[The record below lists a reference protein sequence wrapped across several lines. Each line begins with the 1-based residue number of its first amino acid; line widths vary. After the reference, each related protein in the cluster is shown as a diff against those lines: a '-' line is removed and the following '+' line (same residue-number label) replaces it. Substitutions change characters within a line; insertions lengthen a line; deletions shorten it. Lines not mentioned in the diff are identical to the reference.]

1 MRDTPAQTAT
11 PLSPFAPVPSPT
23 LALASAQ
30 AQAPERVKCLLVDD
44 IEENLIALEA
54 LLQCDEVEIL
64 KASSGPEALE
74 LLLRHNDVA
83 LALLDVQM
91 PDMNGF
97 ELAELLR
104 GSERTRH
111 VPLIF
116 ITAGSRDGNWQFK
129 GYENGAVDFLYKPVD
144 THALINKA
152 NVFFELYRQKQAV
165 ARELK
170 ERTEALRLNEMYMAV
185 LSHDLRSPL
194 TAILTAAM
202 VLQRDPGSDKVQA
215 LAAQV
220 QSSGRR
226 MGRMIED
233 LLDVARVRQ
242 AGGMPLKRVDVLL
255 SEVVQLAV
263 QELQENAFQCRIEV
277 SAQGDLQGQ
286 WDAERLLQVAS
297 NLLGNAVQHG
307 VPGTPVSVR
316 LDGTQAQ
323 SVVLEIA
330 NEGTIPQPLLVQLFN
345 PFRERSHRPGR
356 NQGLGLGLYIVQ
368 QIVLAHGGS
377 IEVESRDA
385 KTCFRVHLPRAAA
398 ASGGVGRF

>member
-1 MRDTPAQTAT
+1 MRSIPVQTAL
-11 PLSPFAPVPSPT
+11 PPPAAPVPVPVQPLWPT
-23 LALASAQ
+23 
-30 AQAPERVKCLLVDD
+30 ERVKCLLVDD
-44 IEENLIALEA
+44 IEENLTALEA
-54 LLQCDEVEIL
+54 LLQRDDVQIL
-64 KASSGPEALE
+64 KASSGPQALE
-74 LLLRHNDVA
+74 LLLQHSDVA

-116 ITAGSRDGNWQFK
+116 ITAGSRDTGWQFK

-144 THALINKA
+144 AHALVNKA
-152 NVFFELYRQKQAV
+152 NVFFELHRQKRAL

-202 VLQRDPGSDKVQA
+202 VLQRDPGSDRVQA
-215 LAAQV
+215 LAGQV

-242 AGGMPLKRVDVLL
+242 AGGMPLQCSSVAL
-255 SEVVQLAV
+255 SDVVQRAV
-263 QELQENAFQCRIEV
+263 EELQESAPDCPIEV
-277 SAQGDLQGQ
+277 HCQGDVCGQ

-307 VPGTPVSVR
+307 AHGAPVRVE
-316 LDGTQAQ
+316 LDGTLPQA
-323 SVVLEIA
+323 VVLQVA
-330 NEGTIPQPLLVQLFN
+330 NEGSIAPTLVPQLFN
-345 PFRERSHRPGR
+345 PFRERSHKPGR

-377 IEVESRDA
+377 IEVQSEQGHTRF
-385 KTCFRVHLPRAAA
+385 CVQLPRTPA

>member
-1 MRDTPAQTAT
+1 M
-11 PLSPFAPVPSPT
+11 PLDLVAPPVRLS
-23 LALASAQ
+23 
-30 AQAPERVKCLLVDD
+30 QAPGTSHAPECVKCLLVDD
-44 IEENLIALEA
+44 IEENLVALEA
-54 LLQCDEVEIL
+54 LLQREDVQIL

-74 LLLRHNDVA
+74 LLLQHTDVA

-116 ITAGSRDGNWQFK
+116 ITAGTRDGNWQFK

-144 THALINKA
+144 AHALVSKA
-152 NVFFELYRQKQAV
+152 NVFFDLHRQKRALAQ
-165 ARELK
+165 ELK

-202 VLQRDPGSDKVQA
+202 VIQRDPGSDRTQA

-233 LLDVARVRQ
+233 LLDVARIRQ
-242 AGGMPLKRVDVLL
+242 AGGMPVQLGACLL
-255 SEVVQLAV
+255 SDVVQRAV
-263 QELQENAFQCRIEV
+263 LEVQENAPACPVQVV
-277 SAQGDLQGQ
+277 SRGNLQGQ
-286 WDAERLLQVAS
+286 WDAERLLQVLS

-307 VPGTPVSVR
+307 TPAQPIQVE
-316 LDGTQAQ
+316 LDGTQAHAVTLQ
-323 SVVLEIA
+323 VVNDGAIA
-330 NEGTIPQPLLVQLFN
+330 QTLQPQLFN
-345 PFRERSHRPGR
+345 PFRERSDKPGR

-377 IEVESRDA
+377 IEVQSQED
-385 KTCFRVHLPRAAA
+385 KTRFRVRLPRTPA
-398 ASGGVGRF
+398 ASGSSVGRF

>member
-1 MRDTPAQTAT
+1 MKDHFAQTAM
-11 PLSPFAPVPSPT
+11 PVGFASP
-23 LALASAQ
+23 ALPMAT
-30 AQAPERVKCLLVDD
+30 APERVKCLLVDD
-44 IEENLIALEA
+44 IEENLTALEA
-54 LLQCDEVEIL
+54 LLQRDDVEIL
-64 KASSGPEALE
+64 KAGSGPEALE
-74 LLLRHNDVA
+74 LLLQHTDVA

-144 THALINKA
+144 GHALVNKA
-152 NVFFELYRQKQAV
+152 NVFFELFRHRRAL

-202 VLQRDPGSDKVQA
+202 VLQRDPGSDKVQT
-215 LAAQV
+215 LATQV
-220 QSSGRR
+220 QNSGRR

-242 AGGMPLKRVDVLL
+242 AGGMPLLCTAVVL
-255 SEVVQLAV
+255 SEVVQRAV
-263 QELQENAFQCRIEV
+263 EELRESAPDCPIQVQ
-277 SAQGDLQGQ
+277 AQGDLGGQ
-286 WDAERLLQVAS
+286 WDGERLLQVLS

-307 VPGTPVSVR
+307 TASEPVRVQ
-316 LDGTQAQ
+316 LDGTLPQA
-323 SVVLEIA
+323 VVLQVSNGGSSPA
-330 NEGTIPQPLLVQLFN
+330 DLMGQLFN

-377 IEVESRDA
+377 IEARSLDGH
-385 KTCFRVHLPRAAA
+385 TCFRVQLPRTVPV
-398 ASGGVGRF
+398 SGSRVGHF

>member
-1 MRDTPAQTAT
+1 MRNDDHQNIRPVLSTAT
-11 PLSPFAPVPSPT
+11 ARPPAPL
-23 LALASAQ
+23 LL
-30 AQAPERVKCLLVDD
+30 ERVKCLLVDD
-44 IEENLIALEA
+44 IEENLTALEA
-54 LLQCDEVEIL
+54 LLQRDDVEIL
-64 KASSGPEALE
+64 KAASGPEALE
-74 LLLRHNDVA
+74 MLLLHSDVA
-83 LALLDVQM
+83 LVLLDVQM

-97 ELAELLR
+97 ELAQLLR

-116 ITAGSRDGNWQFK
+116 ITAGSRDAGWQFR

-144 THALINKA
+144 PHALVNKA
-152 NVFFELYRQKQAV
+152 NVFFELHRQRRAL

-202 VLQRDPGSDKVQA
+202 VLQRDPGSDRVQA

-242 AGGMPLKRVDVLL
+242 TGSMPLQPAPSQLSDVV
-255 SEVVQLAV
+255 ERAV
-263 QELQENAFQCRIEV
+263 QELQE
-277 SAQGDLQGQ
+277 SASTGPINVHSQGDLHGQ
-286 WDAERLLQVAS
+286 WDAERLLQAVS
-297 NLLGNAVQHG
+297 NLLGNAIQHG
-307 VPGTPVSVR
+307 LPGEPVSVR
-316 LDGTQAQ
+316 LDGSMQDT
-323 SVVLEIA
+323 VVLQIA
-330 NEGTIPQPLLVQLFN
+330 NAGTIAEGLMAQLFN
-345 PFRERSHRPGR
+345 PFRERHQKPGR

-368 QIVLAHGGS
+368 QIVLAHGGN
-377 IEVESRDA
+377 IEVQSRDGH
-385 KTCFRVHLPRAAA
+385 TCFRVQLPRQPA
-398 ASGGVGRF
+398 ASGGMRGGF

>member
-1 MRDTPAQTAT
+1 MRDTNVQAALPLPTFTAQGPVT
-11 PLSPFAPVPSPT
+11 PLP
-23 LALASAQ
+23 
-30 AQAPERVKCLLVDD
+30 APERVKCLLVDD
-44 IEENLIALEA
+44 IEENLTALEA
-54 LLQCDEVEIL
+54 LLQCDGVEIL
-64 KASSGPEALE
+64 KAGSGPEALE
-74 LLLRHNDVA
+74 LLLQHNDVA

-116 ITAGSRDGNWQFK
+116 ITAGSRDAGWQFK

-144 THALINKA
+144 AHALINKA
-152 NVFFELYRQKQAV
+152 NVFFELHRQKRAL

-185 LSHDLRSPL
+185 LSHDLRTPL

-202 VLQRDPGSDKVQA
+202 VLQRDPASDRVQA
-215 LAAQV
+215 MATQV
-220 QSSGRR
+220 QNSGRR
-226 MGRMIED
+226 MSGMIED

-242 AGGMPLKRVDVLL
+242 AGGMPLQRTPVLL
-255 SEVVQLAV
+255 SDVVERAV
-263 QELQENAFQCRIEV
+263 QELQE
-277 SAQGDLQGQ
+277 SAPGCPVKVIMQGDLLGQ
-286 WDAERLLQVAS
+286 WDAERLMQVAS
-297 NLLGNAVQHG
+297 NLLGNAVHHG
-307 VPGTPVSVR
+307 LANQTVSVQM
-316 LDGTQAQ
+316 DG
-323 SVVLEIA
+323 SMPDIVVLQIA
-330 NEGTIPQPLLVQLFN
+330 NAGTIPETLMAQLFN
-345 PFRERSHRPGR
+345 PFRERSPKPGR

-377 IEVESRDA
+377 IEVESRDE
-385 KTCFRVHLPRAAA
+385 KTCFRVQLPRAAA

>member
-1 MRDTPAQTAT
+1 MPPNPAA
-11 PLSPFAPVPSPT
+11 PAAPFAPLTAQAPI
-23 LALASAQ
+23 LSAQ
-30 AQAPERVKCLLVDD
+30 AVPERVKCLLVDD

-54 LLQCDEVEIL
+54 LLLRDDVEIL

-74 LLLRHNDVA
+74 LLLKHNDVA

-144 THALINKA
+144 AHALVNKA
-152 NVFFELYRQKQAV
+152 NVFFELYRQKRAL

-185 LSHDLRSPL
+185 LSHDLRTPL

-202 VLQRDPGSDKVQA
+202 VLQRDPGSEKVQA
-215 LAAQV
+215 LANQV

-242 AGGMPLKRVDVLL
+242 AGGMPLQCTPVEL
-255 SEVVQLAV
+255 SEVVQRAV
-263 QELQENAFQCRIEV
+263 QELQE
-277 SAQGDLQGQ
+277 SAPACPIHVQSQGDLRGH
-286 WDAERLLQVAS
+286 WDPDRLLQVAS

-307 VPGTPVSVR
+307 APGEPIHVE
-316 LDGTQAQ
+316 LDGTQAHA
-323 SVVLEIA
+323 VVLHVSNSGAIA
-330 NEGTIPQPLLVQLFN
+330 QALMAQLFN
-345 PFRERSHRPGR
+345 PFRERTTKPGR

-377 IEVESRDA
+377 INAESHNG
-385 KTCFRVHLPRAAA
+385 KTSFRVQLPRTPAV
-398 ASGGVGRF
+398 SGSVGHF

>member
-1 MRDTPAQTAT
+1 MRNTPSLQSAVTLNL
-11 PLSPFAPVPSPT
+11 PELAPG
-23 LALASAQ
+23 
-30 AQAPERVKCLLVDD
+30 PERVKCLLVDD
-44 IEENLIALEA
+44 IEENLTALEA
-54 LLQCDEVEIL
+54 LLQRDDVEIL

-74 LLLRHNDVA
+74 LLLKHNDVA

-144 THALINKA
+144 AHALVNKA
-152 NVFFELYRQKQAV
+152 NVFFELYRQKRAL

-185 LSHDLRSPL
+185 LSHDLRTPL

-202 VLQRDPGSDKVQA
+202 VLQRNPGSDKVQA
-215 LAAQV
+215 MATQV

-242 AGGMPLKRVDVLL
+242 AGGMPLQGSPIEL
-255 SEVVQLAV
+255 SDVVQRAV
-263 QELQENAFQCRIEV
+263 QELQESAPECPIQV
-277 SAQGDLQGQ
+277 HAQGNLHGH

-307 VPGTPVSVR
+307 VPGKPVHVEM
-316 LDGTQAQ
+316 DGTQAHA
-323 SVVLEIA
+323 VVLQVSNSGA
-330 NEGTIPQPLLVQLFN
+330 IPQDLMAQLFN
-345 PFRERSHRPGR
+345 PFRERSPRPGR

-377 IEVESRDA
+377 IGAQSQNGQTR
-385 KTCFRVHLPRAAA
+385 FRVQLPRTPA

>member
-1 MRDTPAQTAT
+1 MT
-11 PLSPFAPVPSPT
+11 PLP
-23 LALASAQ
+23 
-30 AQAPERVKCLLVDD
+30 APERVKCLLVDD
-44 IEENLIALEA
+44 IEENLTALEA
-54 LLQCDEVEIL
+54 LLQCDGVEIL
-64 KASSGPEALE
+64 KAGSGPEALE
-74 LLLRHNDVA
+74 LLLQHNDVA

-116 ITAGSRDGNWQFK
+116 ITAGSRDAGWQFK

-144 THALINKA
+144 AHALINKA
-152 NVFFELYRQKQAV
+152 NVFFELHRQKRAL

-185 LSHDLRSPL
+185 LSHDLRTPL

-202 VLQRDPGSDKVQA
+202 VLQRDPASDRVQA
-215 LAAQV
+215 MATQV
-220 QSSGRR
+220 QNSGRR
-226 MGRMIED
+226 MSGMIED

-242 AGGMPLKRVDVLL
+242 AGGMPLQRTPVLL
-255 SEVVQLAV
+255 SDVVERAV
-263 QELQENAFQCRIEV
+263 QELQESAPGCPVKV
-277 SAQGDLQGQ
+277 SMQGDLLGQ
-286 WDAERLLQVAS
+286 WDGERLMQVAS
-297 NLLGNAVQHG
+297 NLLGNAVHHG
-307 VPGTPVSVR
+307 LANQTVSVQM
-316 LDGTQAQ
+316 DG
-323 SVVLEIA
+323 SMPDIVVLQIA
-330 NEGTIPQPLLVQLFN
+330 NAGTIPETLMAQLFN
-345 PFRERSHRPGR
+345 PFRERSPKPGR

-377 IEVESRDA
+377 IEVESRDG
-385 KTCFRVHLPRAAA
+385 KTCFRVQLPRAAA

>member
-1 MRDTPAQTAT
+1 MAPAQQMQ
-11 PLSPFAPVPSPT
+11 AP
-23 LALASAQ
+23 
-30 AQAPERVKCLLVDD
+30 APERVKCLLVDD
-44 IEENLIALEA
+44 IEENLTALEA
-54 LLQCDEVEIL
+54 LLQRDDVQIL
-64 KASSGPEALE
+64 KASSGPQALE
-74 LLLRHNDVA
+74 LLLQHSDVA

-116 ITAGSRDGNWQFK
+116 ITAGARDTGWQFK

-144 THALINKA
+144 AHALVNKA
-152 NVFFELYRQKQAV
+152 NVFFELHRQKRAL

-215 LAAQV
+215 LAGQV

-242 AGGMPLKRVDVLL
+242 AGGMPLQCTPVEL
-255 SEVVQLAV
+255 SDVVQRAV
-263 QELQENAFQCRIEV
+263 QELQESAPDCPIEV
-277 SAQGDLQGQ
+277 HFQGDMGGQ

-307 VPGTPVSVR
+307 AQGTPVHVE
-316 LDGTQAQ
+316 LDGTLPQE
-323 SVVLEIA
+323 VVLQIS
-330 NEGTIPQPLLVQLFN
+330 NDGTIPQTLMRQLFN
-345 PFRERSHRPGR
+345 PFRERSHKPGR

-377 IEVESRDA
+377 IKVQSEQG
-385 KTCFRVHLPRAAA
+385 KTLFCVQLPRTTAT
-398 ASGGVGRF
+398 SGRVGRF

>member
-1 MRDTPAQTAT
+1 MRDTLPSRTALLLNPATQ
-11 PLSPFAPVPSPT
+11 
-23 LALASAQ
+23 AS
-30 AQAPERVKCLLVDD
+30 APERVKCLLVDD
-44 IEENLIALEA
+44 IEENLTALEA
-54 LLQCDEVEIL
+54 LLLCDEVQIL

-74 LLLRHNDVA
+74 LLLQHNDVA

-144 THALINKA
+144 AHALINKA
-152 NVFFELYRQKQAV
+152 NVFFELYRQKRAL

-202 VLQRDPGSDKVQA
+202 VLQRDPGSDKVQT
-215 LAAQV
+215 LASQV

-242 AGGMPLKRVDVLL
+242 AGGMPLNPAPVLL
-255 SEVVQLAV
+255 SELVQLAV
-263 QELQENAFQCRIEV
+263 EELQESASQCPIQV
-277 SAQGDLQGQ
+277 SAQGDLKGQ

-307 VPGTPVSVR
+307 KPGTPVIVQM
-316 LDGTQAQ
+316 DGTMAQ

-330 NEGTIPQPLLVQLFN
+330 NEGSIPQALLPQLFN
-345 PFRERSHRPGR
+345 PFRERSHKAGR

-377 IEVESRDA
+377 IEVDSSDGR
-385 KTCFRVHLPRAAA
+385 TCFRVRLPRTPL
-398 ASGGVGRF
+398 ASSSVGRF

>member
-1 MRDTPAQTAT
+1 MRDTLPSRTALLLNPATQ
-11 PLSPFAPVPSPT
+11 
-23 LALASAQ
+23 AS
-30 AQAPERVKCLLVDD
+30 APERVKCLLVDD
-44 IEENLIALEA
+44 IEENLTALEA
-54 LLQCDEVEIL
+54 LLLCDEVQIL

-74 LLLRHNDVA
+74 LLLQHNDVA

-144 THALINKA
+144 AHALINKA
-152 NVFFELYRQKQAV
+152 NVFFELYRQKRAL

-202 VLQRDPGSDKVQA
+202 VLQRDPGSDKVQT
-215 LAAQV
+215 LASQV

-242 AGGMPLKRVDVLL
+242 AGGMPLNPAPVLL
-255 SEVVQLAV
+255 SELVQLAV
-263 QELQENAFQCRIEV
+263 EELQESASQSPIQV
-277 SAQGDLQGQ
+277 SAQGDLNGQ

-307 VPGTPVSVR
+307 KPGTRVIVQM
-316 LDGTQAQ
+316 DGTMAQ
-323 SVVLEIA
+323 SVVLEFA
-330 NEGTIPQPLLVQLFN
+330 NEGSIPQALLPQLFN
-345 PFRERSHRPGR
+345 PFRERSHKAGR

-377 IEVESRDA
+377 IEVDSSDGR
-385 KTCFRVHLPRAAA
+385 TCFRVRLPRTPL
-398 ASGGVGRF
+398 ASSSVGRF

>member
-1 MRDTPAQTAT
+1 M
-11 PLSPFAPVPSPT
+11 PSQ
-23 LALASAQ
+23 ALAPGTAQ
-30 AQAPERVKCLLVDD
+30 ALERVKCLLVDD
-44 IEENLIALEA
+44 IEENLVALEA
-54 LLQCDEVEIL
+54 LLQCDTVQIL

-74 LLLRHNDVA
+74 LLLQHTDVA

-144 THALINKA
+144 AHALVNKA
-152 NVFFELYRQKQAV
+152 NVFFELYRQKRAL
-165 ARELK
+165 ARELQ

-202 VLQRDPGSDKVQA
+202 VLQRNPGSDKVQA
-215 LAAQV
+215 LATQV

-233 LLDVARVRQ
+233 LLDVARIRQ
-242 AGGMPLKRVDVLL
+242 AGGMPLQFSSFAL
-255 SEVVQLAV
+255 SDVVQRAV
-263 QELQENAFQCRIEV
+263 QEVQESVPACPVQV
-277 SAQGDLQGQ
+277 TSQGDLQGQ
-286 WDAERLLQVAS
+286 WDAERLLQVVS

-307 VPGTPVSVR
+307 TPGQPVQME
-316 LDGTQAQ
+316 LDGTQLHAVTLQ
-323 SVVLEIA
+323 VMNDGA
-330 NEGTIPQPLLVQLFN
+330 IPPTLQTQLFN
-345 PFRERSHRPGR
+345 PFRERHHKPGR

-377 IEVESRDA
+377 IEVQSQEE
-385 KTCFRVHLPRAAA
+385 KTRFCVRLPRTPA
-398 ASGGVGRF
+398 ASGSGVGRF